1 MPFDG
6 YALAAFSAGVA
17 DQAAVARSIRARVV
31 EIERCPRLPPPGL
44 SDEKLVEAQMFYSD
58 TAAVL
63 RFLERAGR
71 ARPQVRSEPGYAWM

>member
-1 MPFDG
+1 MRMVRD
-6 YALAAFSAGVA
+6 YA
-17 DQAAVARSIRARVV
+17 
-31 EIERCPRLPPPGL
+31 L

-71 ARPQVRSEPGYAWM
+71 ARPQVRSEPGYDWM